1 MNCEPTGV
9 NLENGGVTSFQSTG
23 CHNTNQEISAW
34 QKSLKFV
41 HSAILKYMHLNT
53 SNYLQHYGYYFFI
66 ISLYD
71 TRCHLL

>member
-34 QKSLKFV
+34 QKTLKFV
-41 HSAILKYMHLNT
+41 HSTNIKEIVFFRILKYMYLSI

-66 ISLYD
+66 
-71 TRCHLL
+71 